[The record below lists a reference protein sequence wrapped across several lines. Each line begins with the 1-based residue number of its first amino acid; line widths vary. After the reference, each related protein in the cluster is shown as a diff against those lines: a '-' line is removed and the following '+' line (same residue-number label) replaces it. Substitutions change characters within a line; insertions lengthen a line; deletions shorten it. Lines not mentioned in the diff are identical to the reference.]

1 MEQRIERTSGANG
14 AGGGSNALSLYLSRA
29 REHRILGRE
38 EEAQLS
44 SRIQE
49 GDHDAW
55 EELVGCNLKLVVSIA
70 RRYAGQGLELSD
82 LVQEGNL
89 GLMRAAR
96 GFDASFGNK
105 FSTYATWWIRQAIGR
120 ALSNKASLIRIPVH
134 AADQERTINAA
145 RDRLQAATDREPSIE
160 ELSEFVGKSPRE
172 LARALSTRK
181 AVVSYDA
188 PVGPEE
194 EGSLSVLLAN
204 EQART
209 EVEELYMEDALR
221 DPVRDL
227 LGTLS
232 ERERRVIERR
242 YGLGGGGCATLGEI
256 GREIEVTRKRARQI
270 QNSALR
276 KLRSRAFEAELG
288 SFLLEEPSLSPAS

>member
-38 EEAQLS
+38 EEAELS

-134 AADQERTINAA
+134 AADQERSINAA
-145 RDRLQAATDREPSIE
+145 RERLRAETGREPSVE
-160 ELSEFVGKSPRE
+160 ELSEFIGESPRKV
-172 LARALSTRK
+172 LGTLTARK

-194 EGSLSVLLAN
+194 EGSLSELLAD
-204 EQART
+204 EAA
-209 EVEELYMEDALR
+209 EADAEELLAEDILK
-221 DPVRDL
+221 DSVREL
-227 LGTLS
+227 LETLS
-232 ERERRVIERR
+232 ERERYVIERR

-256 GREIEVTRKRARQI
+256 GQEVGVTRERARQM

-276 KLRSRAFEAELG
+276 KLRSRAFEAELE
-288 SFLLEEPSLSPAS
+288 SLLEASLSPA